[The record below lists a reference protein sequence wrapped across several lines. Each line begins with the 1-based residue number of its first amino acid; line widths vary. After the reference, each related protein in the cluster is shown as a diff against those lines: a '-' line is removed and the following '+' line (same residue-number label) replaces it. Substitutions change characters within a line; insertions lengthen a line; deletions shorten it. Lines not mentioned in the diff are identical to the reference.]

1 LCEFFS
7 FVSDGK
13 KFYYFNWQQRKKILK
28 GKLNYQADS
37 HTSIADFY
45 GFKADK
51 EDKLNKFEYN
61 PLTKVFKIDQINI
74 ADNSKEAKKWVKK
87 LDFKKV
93 VEPLIIKPIINPL
106 TDIVAKEVTSK
117 EILLLKKWA
126 SVRASVWDSV
136 RDSVWASVWDSVR
149 DSVWA
154 SVGDS
159 VRDSVWAS
167 VWDSVRDSVWAS
179 VRASVRDSVRDSVW
193 ASVGDSVR
201 DSVWASVGDS
211 VWAYSSKY
219 FKIKFKFSFKCSTD
233 LWSKGFVASFFNGS
247 WHLHA
252 GKDAKIVF
260 SITKEDLLKYK

>member
-154 SVGDS
+154 SV
-159 VRDSVWAS
+159 
-167 VWDSVRDSVWAS
+167 
-179 VRASVRDSVRDSVW
+179 RASVRDSVRDSVW